1 MAELK
6 SSNRNPLACKA
17 PNIYH
22 LVLYKTSLLTP
33 SLSAVVEKYEA
44 LDRIGRPKTLTMKGQ
59 ERKREK
65 RWTGKEKQGNNK
77 KSTNEDEQGNQKVIR
92 QRDTSDHPSKFQVWS
107 LSI

>member
-6 SSNRNPLACKA
+6 SSNRNPMACKA

-22 LVLYKTSLLTP
+22 LALYKTSLLTP

-59 ERKREK
+59 ERKRERKGGGVKKNKEIIK
-65 RWTGKEKQGNNK
+65 RAQMRMSRVTK
-77 KSTNEDEQGNQKVIR
+77 K
-92 QRDTSDHPSKFQVWS
+92 
-107 LSI
+107 L